1 MKTLLFAVNSKQKK
15 FFAQIKNHMGSDT
28 VLVESKRLLIP
39 SLKALRYLPKADLS
53 APVAL
58 KRDDFLA
65 KRGRWLPAWLLEP
78 VFRLEAAWNFLRYFR
93 VITPEY
99 GQLMVWNGIL
109 FRQAI
114 AVEIA
119 KLHGMRVVYAET
131 GLLPGRIT
139 VDPKGV
145 NYYNS
150 APRERHFFEAY
161 RCDKPLPGT
170 LIPRNPKNAGKF
182 ASARKIALPER
193 YVFIPFQVDYD
204 TQILT
209 HSPWIRDMRMLFDQI
224 EAISREVPELHFL
237 FKEHPSSIKSYP
249 DLHARAERSER
260 LMFANAWPTQ
270 KLIEK
275 SVAVIT
281 VNSTV
286 GIESLLFHKRVVV
299 LGNAFYAIDGITKRA
314 RNREELLERMQD
326 LSQWKPDTSLI
337 DNFLKYLYY
346 EYQIEG
352 SMDQIPQKGLEK
364 IAAILN
370 RSE

>member
-15 FFAQIKNHMGSDT
+15 FFEQIKNYMPKDT
-28 VLVESKRLLIP
+28 ALVESKRLWFP
-39 SLKALRYLPKADLS
+39 SLKALRFLSKADLT
-53 APVAL
+53 APVIL

-65 KRGRWLPAWLLEP
+65 KRGAWLPAWLLERFFK
-78 VFRLEAAWNFLRYFR
+78 VEASWNFLRYFR
-93 VITPEY
+93 AITPEY

-119 KLHGMRVVYAET
+119 RLHGMRVVYGET

-139 VDPKGV
+139 VDPEGV
-145 NYYNS
+145 NYHNRV
-150 APRERHFFEAY
+150 PRDKAFFETY
-161 RCDKPLPGT
+161 RCDKPLPKR
-170 LIPRNPKNAGKF
+170 LIPRNPKNAAKF
-182 ASARKIALPER
+182 VSEHKTALPEH
-193 YVFIPFQVDYD
+193 YIFIPFQVDYD

-209 HSPWIRDMRMLFDQI
+209 YSPWIRDMRMLFNVI
-224 EAISREVPELHFL
+224 GHISMQLPDLYFV

-249 DLHARAERSER
+249 DLHARAERSDR
-260 LMFANAWPTQ
+260 LLFANAWPTQ
-270 KLIEK
+270 TLIEK
-275 SVAVIT
+275 SDAVIT

-286 GIESLLFHKRVVV
+286 GIESLLFHKRVIV
-299 LGNAFYAIDGITKRA
+299 LGNAFYAIEGITESAQGDKA
-314 RNREELLERMQD
+314 LLD
-326 LSQWKPDTSLI
+326 ILSRLQEWQPDTSLI

-352 SMDQIPQKGLEK
+352 SMAQISEQGLEK
-364 IAAILN
+364 IKEILN